1 MKLSRREIILLC
13 VLLLA
18 GSIYL
23 FYQYAYQPLQQKTH
37 TLIAENTKIQKN
49 LEMQEGKMET
59 AAKMQKEQ
67 ERLEEEYRQLMIAVP
82 EDAYIPEIIA
92 WLAKSAKDASI
103 QLDKVS
109 YQSGNNDKQNSDQA
123 QSPGVQACNFEIS
136 AAGSYF
142 NLMSFLLK
150 IENDPRIYVIIA
162 GQLNAQQKKQEAAPV
177 VSEVEAE
184 SMPVPEP
191 LKGAVAYDS
200 NNMILKL
207 KLSAYYDKAK
217 SSDISGMAEKVS
229 PGEGRENPF

>member
-23 FYQYAYQPLQQKTH
+23 FNQYAYQPLQQKTS
-37 TLIAENTKIQKN
+37 TLIAENAKIQTTI
-49 LEMQEGKMET
+49 EIQEAKMKTT
-59 AAKMQKEQ
+59 ANMQKEQ

-92 WLAKSAKDASI
+92 WLGKSAKDASI

-123 QSPGVQACNFEIS
+123 KSDGVHACNFEIS

-150 IENDPRIYVIIA
+150 TENDPRIYVISG
-162 GQLNAQQKKQEAAPV
+162 GQINAQQKKQEVAPV
-177 VSEVEAE
+177 VSEVEGE
-184 SMPVPEP
+184 SIPAPEP
-191 LKGAVAYDS
+191 LKGAAAYDS
-200 NNMILKL
+200 NNMVLKL
-207 KLSAYYDKAK
+207 KLSAYYDKDKAL
-217 SSDISGMAEKVS
+217 DISGMAEKVP